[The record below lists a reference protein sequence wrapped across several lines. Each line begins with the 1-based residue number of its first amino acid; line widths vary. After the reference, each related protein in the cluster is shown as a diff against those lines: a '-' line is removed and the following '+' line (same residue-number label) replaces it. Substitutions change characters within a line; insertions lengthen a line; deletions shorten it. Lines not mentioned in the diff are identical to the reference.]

1 MSIQW
6 SIVIKMNIPW
16 VLVSIAIG
24 VVLIAVL
31 GILVLKRRGWQRKVD
46 YRNYFNIGLIWL
58 PFGIA
63 IYLIFKNIVGLWLL
77 IMGIAYLS
85 IGLKNKDKWG
95 KPQEVSPKYQK
106 ILMIAVLIGVL
117 FLIFGIIV
125 YEMMA

>member
-1 MSIQW
+1 
-6 SIVIKMNIPW
+6 MNIPW
-16 VLVSIAIG
+16 VLISIAIG

-31 GILVLKRRGWQRKVD
+31 GILVLRRRGWERKVD
-46 YRNYFNIGLIWL
+46 YRNHFNIGLIWL
-58 PFGIA
+58 PFGIV

-77 IMGIAYLS
+77 IMGIAYLA

-95 KPQEVSPKYQK
+95 KPQEVSPKHQK

-125 YEMMA
+125 YEMII